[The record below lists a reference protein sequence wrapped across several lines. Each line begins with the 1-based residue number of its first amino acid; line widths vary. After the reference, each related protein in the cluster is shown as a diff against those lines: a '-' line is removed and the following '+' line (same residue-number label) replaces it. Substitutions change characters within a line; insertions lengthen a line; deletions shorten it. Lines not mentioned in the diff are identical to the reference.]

1 MSETRMGK
9 KHSTATRAKISE
21 TKMGKKGKK
30 HSAATRAKM
39 SETRM
44 GKKHS
49 AKH

>member
-1 MSETRMGK
+1 
-9 KHSTATRAKISE
+9 
-21 TKMGKKGKK
+21 MGKKGKK